1 MIRPRNVHKREKK
14 TPMEQYSKV
23 LKSSLKLD
31 YFIQIFLG
39 NEDRNTEQ
47 KNAIY
52 EGILAKSLR
61 IVGKTSHNK
70 FCLRAELY
78 GVMMTPG

>member
-1 MIRPRNVHKREKK
+1 
-14 TPMEQYSKV
+14 MEQYSKV

-61 IVGKTSHNK
+61 IVGKTSYNK